1 MRLVRAGK
9 GDYLE
14 MNVPQSEV
22 GASDGSRA
30 SSQPSPQGRDSRSGG
45 AARAI
50 RSGLLRMAS
59 PVALLLLG
67 VFSASVVVAQVNGKQ
82 SGPDPVEW
90 TETDKGIPVTD
101 KLTLEKCGTCHAAD
115 EKGNLSRISW
125 VRSTP
130 EGWAATIK
138 RMVKLNGAAVD
149 PAEARRIVQYLG
161 TYHGLAP
168 EEAKPV
174 MYLVENRVQDE
185 TNIPNETMRQAC
197 AACHAFA
204 QPLSS
209 RRSRRE
215 WALLQNMHVALYSQ
229 AEAQYSRPVQ
239 GGAPTP
245 GPDGKPLLPGQ
256 VALNWLATNAPLHTP
271 EWAAW
276 APRIRAPRLEGKW
289 SISAT
294 LPGKGRYV
302 GDMTISPGKDA
313 DHFVTVT
320 TLRSLQSGATIT
332 RKGEGIAYG
341 GYSWRGSSAGGGA
354 GQPDDPKSPGRET
367 MWFAPDLKTAQGRW
381 YWGAYNEFGFNITM
395 TRASS
400 DPSITAVMPY
410 ALKTGAKDATV
421 RIYGDSLPTK
431 LSPTEIDLGAGVTVT
446 KVVSA
451 SPREVVVTVDVAD
464 KAATGNR
471 DIAVKGAVLVNAL
484 PVYEKVDYLKVTPET
499 ALGHLGGL
507 KYDKGY
513 EQFDVIGYA
522 NGPDGKPRT
531 DDDVALGPVA
541 VTWSME
547 EFHTVTYDD
556 DTKFVGDLS
565 PTALFTPSVEGPN
578 PKRRFSR
585 NNYGEVWVVATAKN
599 DKDKFGKPLIGKAY
613 LVVTVPT
620 YKRWDHAEIT
630 Q

>member
-1 MRLVRAGK
+1 
-9 GDYLE
+9 

-22 GASDGSRA
+22 GASDGSQDSPGHAPPGSAAGGRRA
-30 SSQPSPQGRDSRSGG
+30 AWGARSQ
-45 AARAI
+45 
-50 RSGLLRMAS
+50 LLRKAG
-59 PVALLLLG
+59 PLALAMLG
-67 VFSASVVVAQVNGKQ
+67 VFSASVVVAQVNKQ
-82 SGPDPVEW
+82 TGPDPVEW

-101 KLTLEKCGTCHAAD
+101 KLTIEKCGTCHAAD
-115 EKGNLSRISW
+115 DKGNLSRISW

-130 EGWAATIK
+130 EGWASTIK
-138 RMVKLNGAAVD
+138 RMVKLNGATID
-149 PAEARRIVQYLG
+149 PAEARKIVQYLG
-161 TYHGLAP
+161 THHGLAP

-174 MYLVENRVQDE
+174 MYLVENRIQDE
-185 TNIPNETMRQAC
+185 TNIPNDTVRQAC

-229 AEAQYSRPVQ
+229 AEAQYSRPAQ
-239 GGAPTP
+239 GGPPSP

-256 VALNWLATNAPLHTP
+256 VALNWLAANAPLHTP

-276 APRIRAPRLEGKW
+276 APRIRSPRLEGKW
-289 SISAT
+289 TVSAN

-320 TLRSLQSGATIT
+320 TLRSLQSGATIS

-341 GYSWRGSSAGGGA
+341 GYSWRGSSSAGGA
-354 GQPDDPKSPGRET
+354 GQPDDPKSAGRET
-367 MWFAPDLKTAQGRW
+367 MWFAPDLKMAQGRW
-381 YWGAYNEFGFNITM
+381 YWGAYNEFGFNVTM
-395 TRASS
+395 ARASA
-400 DPSITAVMPY
+400 DPTIAAVMPY
-410 ALKTGAKDATV
+410 ALKAGAKGASV
-421 RIYGDSLPTK
+421 RIYGDGLPAK
-431 LSPTEIDLGAGVTVT
+431 LSPADIDMGAGVTVT

-451 SPREVVVTVDVAD
+451 SSRELVVSVDVAD
-464 KAATGNR
+464 KTPTGNR
-471 DIAVKGAVLVNAL
+471 DVSVKGAVLVNAL
-484 PVYEKVDYLKVTPET
+484 PIYDKVDYLRVTPET
-499 ALGHLGGL
+499 ALAHLGGI
-507 KYDKGY
+507 KFDKGY
-513 EQFDVIGYA
+513 EQFDVVGYA

-531 DDDVALGPVA
+531 DDDVALGPVP

-556 DTKFVGDLS
+556 DTNFVGDLS
-565 PTALFTPSVEGPN
+565 ATALFTPSVEGPN
-578 PKRRFSR
+578 PKRRFGR
-585 NNYGEVWVVATAKN
+585 NNYGEVWIVATAKD
-599 DKDKFGKPLIGKAY
+599 DKDKFGKPLVGKAY

-620 YKRWDHAEIT
+620 YRRWDQAETT